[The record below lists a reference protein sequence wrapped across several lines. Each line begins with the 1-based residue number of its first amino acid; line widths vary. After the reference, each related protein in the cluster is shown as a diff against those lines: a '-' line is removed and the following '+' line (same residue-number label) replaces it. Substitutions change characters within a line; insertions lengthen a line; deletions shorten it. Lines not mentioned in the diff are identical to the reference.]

1 MAVTRLEIQHRGTVL
16 DGAPFGETG
25 AYEKIAGTIH
35 FAHDPAHPRHRDI
48 TDIGLAPRNAHERVE
63 SSADFYLL
71 RPVDPSWAKR
81 CLLLDVPN
89 RGRKV
94 ALGMFNST
102 ARSPDP
108 TTHED
113 FGNGF
118 LLRQGYTIAWCGWQ
132 HDVPRRDG
140 LMAMTVPAAAAV
152 NGLVRCQ
159 LRPNVP
165 TDVLPL
171 ADRYHHPYPAADV
184 EDASARLT
192 VRAHGGAPIE
202 VVPRTAWRFARRDG
216 ERLVSDPRHL
226 HLSSGFVPG
235 HIYEFVYRSENPPLV
250 GLGLLAVPDVAAWLR
265 YASAADGNPCAGE
278 LERSY
283 VFGVSQSGRFLRH
296 MLYLG
301 LTEDETGRPAF
312 DAVIPHVAGGRR
324 GEFNLRFGQPSLN
337 ATRSVGSLFPFNAG
351 MQVDSITG
359 ARDGLLA
366 RLQARGRIPKVVL
379 TNSSA
384 EYWRGDASLIHTDV
398 KAQHDVEQ
406 PAGVRVYL
414 LAGTQHTPGA
424 LPPLDADPNTGSR
437 GLQKFNVV
445 DYAPLLRAV
454 LVNLDRWV
462 RDGIAPPP
470 SAVPRIAEGTA
481 ARAESTAAA
490 FRRIPGVRFPDRL
503 VRPAR
508 LDFGPDIERGIA
520 NKLPP
525 DAGEEFPTLVAAID
539 EDGNEIAGIRPP
551 ELLSPLATFTGW
563 NPRHPDQGAPGDLMQ
578 MMGSTLPFARTRA
591 ERERSGDP
599 RLSIEE
605 RYASREAYLDHVRAS
620 VKALVAARH
629 VLAEDTEVIVERA
642 AKRYDLI
649 HQGL

>member
-1 MAVTRLEIQHRGTVL
+1 MAVTALEIHQRQPILGGVS
-16 DGAPFGETG
+16 FGDTG

-35 FAHDPAHPRHRDI
+35 FAHDPSHPRHRDV
-48 TDIGLAPRNAHERVE
+48 TDLARAPRNAHGRVE

-71 RPVDPSWAKR
+71 RPLDASRAKR

-102 ARSPDP
+102 IRTPDP
-108 TTHED
+108 TTAED

-118 LLRQGYTIAWCGWQ
+118 LLRHGYTIAWCGWQ

-140 LMAMTVPAAAAV
+140 LMTMNVPAAAGV
-152 NGLVRCQ
+152 SGLVRCQ
-159 LRPNVP
+159 LRPNIA

-171 ADRYHHPYPAADV
+171 ADRYHLPYSAADL

-192 VRAHGGAPIE
+192 VRAHGGAPAE
-202 VVPRTAWRFARRDG
+202 TVPRNAWRFARRDG
-216 ERLVSDPRHL
+216 DQLLPDARHL
-226 HLSSGFVPG
+226 HLASGFVPG
-235 HIYEFVYRSENPPLV
+235 HIYEFIYRSENPPLA
-250 GLGLLAVPDVAAWLR
+250 GLSLLAIPDVAAWLR
-265 YASAADGNPCAGE
+265 YASRGEGNPCASE
-278 LERSY
+278 IERSY

-301 LTEDETGRPAF
+301 ITEDETGRAAF
-312 DAVIPHVAGGRR
+312 DAVIPHVAGARR

-337 ATRSVGSLFPFNAG
+337 ATRAVGSLFPFNAG
-351 MQVDSITG
+351 LQRDPVTG
-359 ARDGLLA
+359 AHDGLLA
-366 RLQARGRIPKVVL
+366 RLNARGRVPKVVL

-398 KAQHDVEQ
+398 KASEDVEP

-414 LAGTQHTPGA
+414 FAGTQHTPGA

-437 GLQKFNVV
+437 GLHRFNVV

-462 RDGIAPPP
+462 REGIEPPD
-470 SAVPRIAEGTA
+470 SAFPRLADGTA
-481 ARAESTAAA
+481 VRGESTAAA
-490 FRRIPGVRFPDRL
+490 FRRIPGTRFPDRL
-503 VRPAR
+503 VHPAR
-508 LDFGPDIERGIA
+508 LDFGPDIAQGVA
-520 NKLPP
+520 SKLPP
-525 DAGEEFPTLVAAID
+525 EAGEEFPTLVPAID
-539 EDGNEIAGIRPP
+539 EDGNEIAGIRPL

-599 RLSIEE
+599 RPCIEE
-605 RYASREAYLDHVRAS
+605 RYPSREAYIEHVRAS
-620 VKALVAARH
+620 VQSSVRARH
-629 VLAEDTEVIVERA
+629 VLAEDVDAIVERA
-642 AKRYDLI
+642 AKRYDWI
-649 HQGL
+649 QGL